1 MGLNISNET
10 NDLVS
15 VILGI
20 ADEMGKK
27 PSAEDCIDPKTK
39 YHIINNSYPKEEDCK
54 IEIENFNNILFKN
67 GVEVLRPNSIQNLDQ
82 IFKVF
87 DIFKRFSAF
96 SNLSVNTDKTEIYQ
110 INFLL
115 VMKKET
121 NSWNTDLQMTKS
133 QMEINA

>member
-10 NDLVS
+10 NHLVS

-39 YHIINNSYPKEEDCK
+39 YHITNNSYPKEEDCK
-54 IEIENFNNILFKN
+54 IEIENFNNILFNN

-82 IFKVF
+82 IFTR
-87 DIFKRFSAF
+87 DIAF
-96 SNLSVNTDKTEIYQ
+96 VVGNKIFVPEIIESRNREKDGIKYFLDNLENK
-110 INFLL
+110 
-115 VMKKET
+115 
-121 NSWNTDLQMTKS
+121 
-133 QMEINA
+133 

>member
-67 GVEVLRPNSIQNLDQ
+67 KFFLQSIILYC
-82 IFKVF
+82 
-87 DIFKRFSAF
+87 FSYCR
-96 SNLSVNTDKTEIYQ
+96 LSP
-110 INFLL
+110 
-115 VMKKET
+115 
-121 NSWNTDLQMTKS
+121 
-133 QMEINA
+133 

>member
-67 GVEVLRPNSIQNLDQ
+67 GVETKIRGTRKNLI
-82 IFKVF
+82 IFK
-87 DIFKRFSAF
+87 FK
-96 SNLSVNTDKTEIYQ
+96 VNFTFFFNIE
-110 INFLL
+110 
-115 VMKKET
+115 
-121 NSWNTDLQMTKS
+121 
-133 QMEINA
+133 

>member
-82 IFKVF
+82 IFTR
-87 DIFKRFSAF
+87 DIAF
-96 SNLSVNTDKTEIYQ
+96 VVGNKIFVPEIIESRNREKDGIKYFLDNL
-110 INFLL
+110 
-115 VMKKET
+115 ET
-121 NSWNTDLQMTKS
+121 NEKVIIPRRWCKKR
-133 QMEINA
+133 

>member
-39 YHIINNSYPKEEDCK
+39 YHIINNSTLKK
-54 IEIENFNNILFKN
+54 
-67 GVEVLRPNSIQNLDQ
+67 
-82 IFKVF
+82 
-87 DIFKRFSAF
+87 
-96 SNLSVNTDKTEIYQ
+96 KTVK
-110 INFLL
+110 L
-115 VMKKET
+115 K
-121 NSWNTDLQMTKS
+121 
-133 QMEINA
+133 

>member
-54 IEIENFNNILFKN
+54 IEIENFNNSIDKIRNDVERLQQRTNMLYEKN
-67 GVEVLRPNSIQNLDQ
+67 
-82 IFKVF
+82 
-87 DIFKRFSAF
+87 
-96 SNLSVNTDKTEIYQ
+96 T
-110 INFLL
+110 
-115 VMKKET
+115 
-121 NSWNTDLQMTKS
+121 
-133 QMEINA
+133 

>member
-54 IEIENFNNILFKN
+54 IEIENFNKILFKN
-67 GVEVLRPNSIQNLDQ
+67 GHR
-82 IFKVF
+82 
-87 DIFKRFSAF
+87 R
-96 SNLSVNTDKTEIYQ
+96 SN
-110 INFLL
+110 
-115 VMKKET
+115 
-121 NSWNTDLQMTKS
+121 
-133 QMEINA
+133 